1 MSDGFDLGC
10 SWMGRLGMILG
21 DVRMISMPLQ
31 GDFRARIALYGI
43 RREQGDQPHVLY
55 VVLIPGC
62 SRRD

>member
-43 RREQGDQPHVLY
+43 RREQGDQPHVL
-55 VVLIPGC
+55 
-62 SRRD
+62 